1 MRRDGR
7 RRSGDFL
14 LFAIFSRKCHLP
26 KKFGEAGDTWP
37 RGGGGGGGGD
47 VAGAM

>member
-1 MRRDGR
+1 MG
-7 RRSGDFL
+7 G
-14 LFAIFSRKCHLP
+14 AEAGIFDYLPSSLANATFP
-26 KKFGEAGDTWP
+26 KKFGEAGDAWP